1 MSTSLSTSL
10 RAPRRA
16 PVLLAAVV
24 LSALAGCSSG
34 PAGERSV
41 AATSS
46 PGGASATVQPVAGTT
61 AAAATTAAGT
71 TAAGTTA
78 ADDAEPVA
86 TDPAR
91 PTATDVVLSYA
102 AWDPGAGAV
111 LAGGYLSPVIED
123 GGTCTLVLT
132 KGRVTVT
139 ATSVGMADATTTACG
154 DLRVPRSAL
163 SAGTWRA
170 VLRYASSAADGES
183 SSLSVAVPA

>member
-61 AAAATTAAGT
+61 AAAAT